1 MAYPYI
7 TDVVNDLLGTDIHL
21 PIATFGALVAIA
33 IFVAI
38 RFMQLEV
45 ERLASLGSL
54 TLNGLQPKNLV
65 TDLAF
70 VTTLS
75 GIAGAKLFDAIE
87 QPQRLL
93 SEPFAVIFSTGGFS
107 IYGGLI
113 LGCLAGVIFVKRKSI
128 AILPMLDAVAPA
140 LSIGYAIGRLGCQ
153 FSGDGDWGKPAAME
167 LKPHWLPDWFWAQT
181 YPHNVVQVDIPA
193 PGVYPTPLYEA
204 VIALFIFAALWFLRN
219 KLTITGQLFCSYLIL
234 SSIARL
240 LVEFIRINHQ
250 YDLFGVYLSQAQIIS
265 VVLIIAGVI
274 GAIYLNKSNLKSSTQ
289 Q

>member
-7 TDVVNDLLGTDIHL
+7 TDVVNDLFGTDIHL

-38 RFMQLEV
+38 RFTRLEV
-45 ERLASLGSL
+45 ERLASLGL
-54 TLNGLQPKNLV
+54 LKLNELQPKNLV

-93 SEPFAVIFSTGGFS
+93 SEPLDVIFSTGGFS

-113 LGCLAGVIFVKRKSI
+113 LGCIAGIVFVKRKSI

-140 LSIGYAIGRLGCQ
+140 LAIGYAIGRLGCQ

-167 LKPHWLPDWFWAQT
+167 LKPQWLPDWFWAQT
-181 YPHNVVQVDIPA
+181 YPDNVVQVDIAA

-204 VIALFIFAALWFLRN
+204 VIALLIFAILWQLRL
-219 KLTITGQLFCSYLIL
+219 KLKMAGQLFACYLIL
-234 SSIARL
+234 SSVARFM
-240 LVEFIRINHQ
+240 VEFIRINHH
-250 YDLFGVYLSQAQIIS
+250 YELFGIYLSQAQIIAAILMAIG
-265 VVLIIAGVI
+265 VVVFFG
-274 GAIYLNKSNLKSSTQ
+274 LKKQT
-289 Q
+289 

>member
-7 TDVVNDLLGTDIHL
+7 TDVVNDLFGTDIHL

-38 RFMQLEV
+38 RFTRLEV
-45 ERLASLGSL
+45 ERRASIG
-54 TLNGLQPKNLV
+54 TLKLHGLEPKNLV

-87 QPQRLL
+87 QPQRLI
-93 SEPFAVIFSTGGFS
+93 SEPFEVIFSTGGFS

-113 LGCLAGVIFVKRKSI
+113 LGCLAGIIFVKRKSI

-140 LSIGYAIGRLGCQ
+140 LSLGYAIGRLGCQ

-167 LKPHWLPDWFWAQT
+167 LKPRGLPDWLWAQT
-181 YPHNVVQVDIPA
+181 YPNNVAQVDIPA

-204 VIALFIFAALWFLRN
+204 VIALLFFAVLWLLRG
-219 KLTITGQLFCSYLIL
+219 KLKITGQLFCCYLLL

-250 YDLFGVYLSQAQIIS
+250 YDLLGIYLSQAQVIS
-265 VVLIIAGVI
+265 VVLIMASVI
-274 GAIYLNKSNLKSSTQ
+274 GFIYLNNANPKSSAPV
-289 Q
+289 